1 MISLGADVGSLFT
14 KVVLLDEDRLL
25 GHRLLRTTGRTG
37 DDLEDVVARLIGE
50 SGIAR
55 SDVAYLGATGCGANA
70 VMDADFVEDE
80 VACVAAAVSFYVP
93 ETPLAVQ
100 LGGQSI
106 AAVQLDRD
114 GEVVTYSRNDK
125 CAAGTGRFL
134 EMMSQRLDQP
144 LDALDRLA
152 TSATEPRDVS
162 SQCVV
167 FAESEAISHINDGVP
182 VPDILAGICGA
193 IGRIASAHARR
204 FASLDRFTL
213 TGGVARFDSVT
224 RVVEERLGRQYLP
237 FPENPQ
243 LAAALGAALLEEA
256 L

>member
-1 MISLGADVGSLFT
+1 MISLGVDVGSLFT
-14 KVVLLDEDRLL
+14 KVVLLDEDKLL
-25 GHRLLRTTGRTG
+25 GHRLLRTTGRVEEDLDEILVGLLADTG
-37 DDLEDVVARLIGE
+37 I
-50 SGIAR
+50 SR
-55 SDVAYLGATGCGANA
+55 SDVAYLGATGSGAEA
-70 VMDADFVEDE
+70 VRSADFKEDE
-80 VACVAAAVSFYVP
+80 VTCVAAAVSFYVP
-93 ETPLAVQ
+93 DAPLALQ
-100 LGGQSI
+100 MGGQTI
-106 AAVQLDRD
+106 AAVQLDEE
-114 GEVVTYSRNDK
+114 GTVVTFSRNDK

-144 LDALDRLA
+144 LEALDRLA
-152 TSATEPRDVS
+152 AAANEPRDVS

-213 TGGVARFDSVT
+213 TGGVARFASVT
-224 RVVEERLGRQYLP
+224 QVVQERLERQFLP

-243 LAAALGAALLEEA
+243 LAAALGAALLEEMP
-256 L
+256 